1 MMEFGSPRE
10 YGVITVRDV
19 LSFALPASSLVAS
32 GANGMGR
39 EVTWATRLRA
49 TMPAFG
55 HISGGEIVILDP
67 DVLEMIDENLSLSGA
82 IRQLSAFG
90 VSSIATI
97 RTSDPGAR
105 AAADA
110 ANLPLIELPA
120 DTDLGS
126 LERSAARM
134 IAERRR
140 ELQQKGQESGR
151 QLMDLAIA
159 GEPISVL
166 AEELGTLSGRAV
178 LMETAEGQVVAW
190 HPDVLEMLDERHA
203 QPILQASQP
212 AVVGWLRTVRSSSSA
227 EPPVH
232 GWTDSGGWTR
242 LVAPVTGRAGLLGSI
257 SILIPSQKERPEDT
271 ILISRAAAA
280 LAVTMAQE
288 QATTAARRE
297 VELNVLDELLD
308 GALRSEIALAQQAER
323 LGHDLN
329 QTFVTI
335 VARPDTQQ
343 GGAARSRETRN
354 IALEAGVRAFVS
366 QFSPTD
372 VLWRVR
378 HANVELVLP
387 DHLVLNDPTLS
398 RQLQD
403 ALQQSLQNHQISDA
417 VSVGIGRYAE
427 GMQGIRRSHQDARQ
441 SLTLGRRL
449 YGSGHVTD
457 YDELGIYRLILAAEG
472 LPEMRTFHDESLA
485 TLIEYDRLH
494 NSNLVQTLEAFFQAN
509 CSPKEAA
516 SILQVHRN
524 TVLYRLERIADISG
538 QNLDD
543 SDVRLRLH
551 LALYVRTALG
561 A

>member
-1 MMEFGSPRE
+1 MMDSGSPRE

-19 LSFALPASSLVAS
+19 LKFALPPTSIVAA
-32 GANGMGR
+32 GENGLGR

-55 HISGGEIVILDP
+55 HISGGEVVILDP
-67 DVLEMIDENLSLSGA
+67 DVLEMIDENLSLTGA
-82 IRQLSAFG
+82 IKQLSTFG
-90 VSSIATI
+90 VSTIATI
-97 RTSDPGAR
+97 RASDPGAR

-110 ANLPLIELPA
+110 ANLPLIEMPA

-126 LERSAARM
+126 MERSAARM

-159 GEPISVL
+159 GEPISEL
-166 AEELGTLSGRAV
+166 AEELGSLSGRAV
-178 LMETAEGQVVAW
+178 LMETADGQIVAW
-190 HPDVLEMLDERHA
+190 HPDIRESLDERLA
-203 QPILQASQP
+203 QSIFQASQP
-212 AVVGWLRTVRSSSSA
+212 AVIGWLRSVRSSSSA

-232 GWTDSGGWTR
+232 GWTDVSGWTR
-242 LVAPVTGRAGLLGSI
+242 LVAPVTGRTGLLGSI
-257 SILIPSQKERPEDT
+257 SMLIPAQEERPEDT

-280 LAVTMAQE
+280 SAVTMAQE

-323 LGHDLN
+323 LGHNLN

-335 VARPDTQQ
+335 VARPDSQQ

-354 IALEAGVRAFVS
+354 LALEAGVRAFVGR
-366 QFSPTD
+366 FDPTD

-378 HANVELVLP
+378 NANVEIVLP
-387 DHLVLNDPTLS
+387 DHMVLADETLPN
-398 RQLQD
+398 QLRD
-403 ALQQSLQNHQISDA
+403 SLQQSLQQHQVSD
-417 VSVGIGRYAE
+417 VISVGIGRYAE

-441 SLTLGRRL
+441 SLSLGRRL

-457 YDELGIYRLILAAEG
+457 YDELGIYRLILAAEA

-485 TLIEYDRLH
+485 NLIEYDRLH

-509 CSPKEAA
+509 CSPKEAS

-524 TVLYRLERIADISG
+524 TVLYRLERIAEITG
-538 QNLDD
+538 QDLDD